1 MNAFSCNTDECKL
14 QIELA
19 CFQILSVLTFCDVF
33 RCHFVQQVAGYTDLT
48 HLTVQG
54 KLCVKV
60 IVYVNKT
67 NYLSCK
73 ILPQL

>member
-1 MNAFSCNTDECKL
+1 MWGKT
-14 QIELA
+14 
-19 CFQILSVLTFCDVF
+19 
-33 RCHFVQQVAGYTDLT
+33 QQVAGYTDLT

-67 NYLSCK
+67 IYLSCK
-73 ILPQL
+73 ILPQLQKSSHYFLHIISQLIPVLSFSGHPPNVF

>member
-1 MNAFSCNTDECKL
+1 MRGKT
-14 QIELA
+14 
-19 CFQILSVLTFCDVF
+19 
-33 RCHFVQQVAGYTDLT
+33 QQVAGYTDLT

-60 IVYVNKT
+60 IAYVNKT

>member
-1 MNAFSCNTDECKL
+1 MRGKT
-14 QIELA
+14 
-19 CFQILSVLTFCDVF
+19 
-33 RCHFVQQVAGYTDLT
+33 QQVAGYTDLI

-60 IVYVNKT
+60 IVYVTKT
-67 NYLSCK
+67 IYLSCK